1 MKTNE
6 WLYNLQE
13 TATPDIDECVEVLGG
28 DLDWLLRFKATEQ
41 DPEWHAEGD
50 VHIHTGMVLDEL
62 YLLLRDEAHH
72 IQGWRRQALILGV
85 ILHDIA
91 KPVRTKRMDIQG
103 IERVVAPQHEAYG
116 RSYLTFKL
124 MALELPFLVIWTV
137 LNLVGEHHMPK
148 RLTVRNSTRADYW
161 KLARQS
167 DTELLYWL
175 EVADMRGRT
184 CPDLKKQLDYLDEF
198 RLFAEEYE
206 VWGKSLEVRSVIIDQ
221 IGKLPVSMQD
231 YVYAGALY
239 ELEKG
244 KINMPEEAIATTY
257 QHREEH
263 PHLVILCGPS
273 GSGKSSWIAEHYPDY
288 DLVSLDELRQQFNG
302 DRSSQDNRGQILQH
316 AKELLKVAL
325 RAKRGVVWD
334 ATNLRTDF
342 RSVIATLGR
351 DYHALVSLVAFL
363 LPEKQLYSSNRK
375 RKYSV
380 PNSVL
385 LRQLESYQ
393 LPLLSEAHQYQVVGE
408 GGKTLFRSGYFQEVE
423 NGYC

>member
-1 MKTNE
+1 MKTSE
-6 WLYNLQE
+6 WLCSLTKE
-13 TATPDIDECVEVLGG
+13 ATPNIDECVDVLGRNF
-28 DLDWLLRFKATEQ
+28 DWLLRFKATEQ

-62 YLLLRDEAHH
+62 YLLLGDEASH
-72 IQGWRRQALILGV
+72 IKGWRRQALILGV

-91 KPVRTKRMDIQG
+91 KPVRTKRSEIQG
-103 IERVVAPQHEAYG
+103 VERVVAPQHEDYG
-116 RSYLTFKL
+116 RSYLAFKM
-124 MALELPFLVIWTV
+124 MALDLPFQVVWTV

-148 RLTVRNSTRADYW
+148 RLAIKNSTRADYW
-161 KLARQS
+161 MLARQA

-184 CPDLKKQLDYLDEF
+184 CPDLKAQLDHLDEF
-198 RLFAEEYE
+198 RLFAEEYNI
-206 VWGKSLEVRSVIIDQ
+206 WGASLDVRSALVNQ
-221 IGKLPVSMQD
+221 VSNLPSFVQD
-231 YVYAGALY
+231 YVYARALY

-244 KINMPEEAIATTY
+244 KISMPEEAIATTY

-263 PHLVILCGPS
+263 SHLVIMCGPS
-273 GSGKSSWIAEHYPDY
+273 GSGKSSWIAQNYPEY

-302 DRSSQDNRGQILQH
+302 DRKSQDNRGQILQQ

-342 RSVIATLGR
+342 RSLIATLGR
-351 DYHALVSLVAFL
+351 DYHALVSLVVFL
-363 LPEKQLYSSNRK
+363 LPEKQLYCNNRN
-375 RKYSV
+375 RNYSV
-380 PNSVL
+380 PDSVL

-393 LPLLSEAHQYQVVGE
+393 LPLLNEAHQYQVIGE
-408 GGKTLFRSGYFQEVE
+408 GGKTLFRSGYYQGTDDGF
-423 NGYC
+423 C